1 MDGYNTV
8 VVRMVM
14 VVCDPVLTV
23 RVRVVM
29 VCVTDLDVEMRGPT
43 HVQVHRGQPLKGQ
56 DQRQEP
62 GERSAPV
69 SQRCRQRG

>member
-1 MDGYNTV
+1 MDRYNTV

-23 RVRVVM
+23 RVRVV
-29 VCVTDLDVEMRGPT
+29 VVSLTDLEVDMRGT
-43 HVQVHRGQPLKGQ
+43 AHVQVHRGQPLKGQ